1 MCKQSNLANLRKSL
15 RAAAIAMAII
25 ATGVTPFT
33 AVNAAAAPAD
43 VTCKLTFT
51 MSGWSAFY
59 KTASGSGTIK
69 CSNGQ
74 SAAVKL
80 EAKGGGLTVGKS
92 TIEDGKGEFSG
103 VKNIEET
110 LGSYVSAEAH
120 AGAVKSSQA
129 QVMTKGE
136 VSLAL
141 SGTGRGWD
149 LGIAFGKLTVSR

>member
-1 MCKQSNLANLRKSL
+1 MRTLGSRIFALLLLSAVGTTAAHAASAAN
-15 RAAAIAMAII
+15 
-25 ATGVTPFT
+25 
-33 AVNAAAAPAD
+33 

-59 KTASGSGTIK
+59 KTASGTGTIK

-74 SAAVKL
+74 SKNVKL
-80 EAKGGGLTVGKS
+80 NAKGGGLTVGKS
-92 TIEDGKGEFSG
+92 TIEDGHGEFSE
-103 VKNIEET
+103 VKSIDEL
-110 LGSYVSAEAH
+110 LGSYVAAEAH

-149 LGIAFGKLTVSR
+149 LGIAFGKLTIQ

>member
-1 MCKQSNLANLRKSL
+1 MRSL
-15 RAAAIAMAII
+15 GSRIFALMLLSAAA
-25 ATGVTPFT
+25 TT
-33 AVNAAAAPAD
+33 AHAAAAT

-74 SAAVKL
+74 SKNVKL
-80 EAKGGGLTVGKS
+80 TAKGGGLTVGKS
-92 TIEDGKGEFSG
+92 TIEDGHGEFSE
-103 VKNIEET
+103 VKGIDEL
-110 LGSYVSAEAH
+110 LGSYVAAEAH

-149 LGIAFGKLTVSR
+149 LGVAFGKLTIE